1 MEGTNEQ
8 KIIRIVSI
16 INLIQGAFYFIMGAM
31 FIFGGAF
38 IGTADPAT
46 LTTTTT
52 GDVSLTPAEMGGIAA
67 GVGIIIFITGLV
79 GLIVGILGM
88 RAAKDATKIKPVWI
102 MSIISLVLNII
113 TFVSNLTQGNNIL
126 GSLAGVAI
134 ACLMFWACN
143 NVKQSVG
150 E

>member
-1 MEGTNEQ
+1 MESTNEQ
-8 KIIRIVSI
+8 KIIRNISL

>member
-16 INLIQGAFYFIMGAM
+16 INLIQGAFYFITGAM

>member
-1 MEGTNEQ
+1 MERTTAQ
-8 KIIRIVSI
+8 KIIRIISI
-16 INLIQGAFYFIMGAM
+16 LNSIQGALYFIMGAI

-52 GDVSLTPAEMGGIAA
+52 GDISLTQGELGAISAFVGIAMF
-67 GVGIIIFITGLV
+67 VTGLV
-79 GLIVGILGM
+79 GLIVGILGL

-143 NVKQSVG
+143 NVKQSIG